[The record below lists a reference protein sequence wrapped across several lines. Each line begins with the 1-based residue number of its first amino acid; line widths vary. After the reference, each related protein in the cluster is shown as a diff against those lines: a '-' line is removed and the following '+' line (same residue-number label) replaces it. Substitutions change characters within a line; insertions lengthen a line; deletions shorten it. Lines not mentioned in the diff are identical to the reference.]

1 MSLNSTLL
9 FEDEVKEAVCEMC
22 AEMQPSRKALNT
34 ILQYAAT
41 YECVGTKFGAVDMM
55 LN

>member
-1 MSLNSTLL
+1 MSINSTLL
-9 FEDEVKEAVCEMC
+9 FEDEVKEALHDLC
-22 AEMQPSRKALNT
+22 ADMKQSRRTLNT

-41 YECVGTKFGAVDMM
+41 YECYDTKFGAVDMM

>member
-1 MSLNSTLL
+1 MSVNSTLL
-9 FEDEVKEAVCEMC
+9 FEDEVKEVLQEMC
-22 AEMQPSRKALNT
+22 ADMMPSRKTLNT

-41 YECVGTKFGAVDMM
+41 YECVDTKFGAVDMM